1 MTTQLTFKTSSPLSL
16 GIELELQLINP
27 NSYDLIPKAKEL
39 INSLQHSVYA
49 QQIKPEITQSMI
61 EINSSIHGNPQAL
74 EKEMEQIGRSLLA
87 HAEKINILISG
98 SGAHPFQH
106 WSSRKIYPTA
116 RFKQVS
122 KEYGYLAKRFTVFAQ
137 HTHIGCSN
145 PEKALYLTHML
156 ARYVPQFIAM
166 SASSPF
172 YQGVDTGYYSSR
184 ANVVNSFPLCG
195 TIPYVTTWTDFT
207 NYYKKIIDL
216 KLIESMKDLYWDIRL
231 KPEFGT
237 VEIRVCDAPLTI
249 HKSVM
254 IAAYIQTL
262 CRYLIKEKPHDL
274 TEDLYLVY
282 NTNRFQAT
290 RYGYDG
296 NFINPFNKEH
306 TTIQQDILDTI
317 EKIRSHAIDLGTEIY
332 IEDIKEDTLF
342 KKNDALTQ
350 KELLIHY
357 KAFDS
362 IVKKNCYLLKYSLP
376 DFNDGSIPKE
386 LGYIVNDSPV
396 ITNQYAAELD

>member
-1 MTTQLTFKTSSPLSL
+1 MTKLAFKTSSPLSL

-27 NSYDLIPKAKEL
+27 NSYDLIPKAEEL
-39 INSLQHSVYA
+39 ISSLQHSAYA
-49 QQIKPEITQSMI
+49 EQIKPEITQSMI
-61 EINSSIHGNPQAL
+61 EINSSIHSSPQAL
-74 EKEMEQIGRSLLA
+74 ENEMGKIGRTLLS
-87 HAEKINILISG
+87 HAEKINIFISG

-106 WSSRKIYPTA
+106 WSSRKIYPTT

-137 HTHIGCSN
+137 HTHIGCSS
-145 PEKALYLTHML
+145 PEEALYLTHML
-156 ARYVPQFIAM
+156 SRYVPQFIAI

-184 ANVVNSFPLCG
+184 VNVVNSFPLYG
-195 TIPYVTTWTDFT
+195 TIPYVTTWADFT

-237 VEIRVCDAPLTI
+237 VEIRVCDTPLTI
-249 HKSVM
+249 HKSAM

-262 CRYLIKEKPHDL
+262 CSYLTKENPYNL

-296 NFINPFNKEH
+296 NFINPFTKEH
-306 TTIQQDILDTI
+306 TTIQEDILTTI
-317 EKIRSHAIDLGTEIY
+317 ERIWSHAIDLGTETY
-332 IEDIKEDTLF
+332 IKDIKEDVLAKT
-342 KKNDALTQ
+342 NDALTQ
-350 KELLIHY
+350 KELYIQY
-357 KAFDS
+357 KTFDS
-362 IVKKNCYLLKYSLP
+362 IVKNNCYRLKNSLA
-376 DFNDGSIPKE
+376 DFDNGSSNINHNHKHDCA
-386 LGYIVNDSPV
+386 LKI
-396 ITNQYAAELD
+396 